1 MMMYKKTLM
10 LQIATM
16 KKVRVWKMKKKNKQ
30 KQILVYIQQILK
42 KIIAMKF

>member
-16 KKVRVWKMKKKNKQ
+16 KKVRAWKMKKKNKQ